1 MKKPNDMN
9 TLLSLP
15 IDAIEA
21 KAMFGEVVVN
31 AEELGFDISKG
42 SPLSEVMYNFGCQ
55 LETQGFLKWN
65 DDGDGSIEATG
76 KEGDATFSIPCWGVM
91 EVGTAI
97 LAMEDKSATLDHLK
111 HLFLW
116 DPFMQKANR
125 IMEFG
130 ATEESA
136 GGENFLSMN

>member
-31 AEELGFDISKG
+31 AEELGFDITKG
-42 SPLSEVMYNFGCQ
+42 SPLAEVMYNFGVQ
-55 LETQGFLKWN
+55 LEAQGFLEWN
-65 DDGDGSIEATG
+65 DDGSIEATG

-97 LAMEDKSATLDHLK
+97 LAMEDTSESLNHLQ
-111 HLFLW
+111 HLLMW

-125 IMEFG
+125 IIEFG

>member
-1 MKKPNDMN
+1 MRKPNDMN

-15 IDAIEA
+15 IDATEA
-21 KAMFGEVVVN
+21 KAMFGEIVVN

-42 SPLSEVMYNFGCQ
+42 SPLAEVMYNFGVQ
-55 LETQGFLKWN
+55 LEAQGFLEWN
-65 DDGDGSIEATG
+65 DDGSIEATG
-76 KEGDATFSIPCWGVM
+76 KEGDATFDIPCWGVM

-97 LAMEDKSATLDHLK
+97 LAMEDKSATLNHLQ
-111 HLFLW
+111 HLLMW

-125 IMEFG
+125 IIEFG

>member
-15 IDAIEA
+15 IDPTEA
-21 KAMFGEVVVN
+21 KAMFGEVVVR
-31 AEELGFDISKG
+31 ADTLGFDISKD
-42 SPLSEVMYNFGCQ
+42 SPLAEVMFNFGCQ

>member
-9 TLLSLP
+9 TLLYLP
-15 IDAIEA
+15 IDATEA

-42 SPLSEVMYNFGCQ
+42 SPLAEVMFQFGVQ
-55 LETQGFLKWN
+55 LEAQGFLKWN
-65 DDGDGSIEATG
+65 DDGNIEATG

-97 LAMEDKSATLDHLK
+97 LAMEGKSETLNHLK
-111 HLFLW
+111 HLFMW

-125 IMEFG
+125 IIEFG

>member
-9 TLLSLP
+9 TLIYLP
-15 IDAIEA
+15 IDPTEA
-21 KAMFGEVVVN
+21 KAMFGEVGVN
-31 AEELGFDISKG
+31 AEKLGFDITKG
-42 SPLSEVMYNFGCQ
+42 SPLAEVMYNFGCQ
-55 LETQGFLKWN
+55 LETQGFLEWN
-65 DDGDGSIEATG
+65 DDGSIEATG
-76 KEGDATFSIPCWGVM
+76 KEGDATVSIPCWGVM

-97 LAMEDKSATLDHLK
+97 LAMEDTSESLNHLQ
-111 HLFLW
+111 HLLMW

-125 IMEFG
+125 IIEFG

>member
-9 TLLSLP
+9 TLLYLP
-15 IDAIEA
+15 IDATEA

-42 SPLSEVMYNFGCQ
+42 SPLAEVMFQFGVQ
-55 LETQGFLKWN
+55 LEAQGFLKWN
-65 DDGDGSIEATG
+65 DDGNIEATG

-97 LAMEDKSATLDHLK
+97 LAMEGKSETQNHLK
-111 HLFLW
+111 HLFMW
-116 DPFMQKANR
+116 DPFMSKAHR
-125 IMEFG
+125 IIEFG

>member
-9 TLLSLP
+9 TLLYLP
-15 IDAIEA
+15 IDPTDA

-31 AEELGFDISKG
+31 AEELGFDITKG
-42 SPLSEVMYNFGCQ
+42 SPLAEVMYNFGCQ
-55 LETQGFLKWN
+55 LETQGFLEWN
-65 DDGDGSIEATG
+65 DEGNIEATG

-97 LAMEDKSATLDHLK
+97 LAMEDKSATLNHLQ
-111 HLFLW
+111 HLLMW

-125 IMEFG
+125 IIEFG